1 MPGQPFTHH
10 WIKSK
15 TICQFLRNFDE
26 FLNGF
31 WFYSILAGWSW
42 VFLNFSQNCRSF
54 DTPDTPGCA
63 SAVIWNHCLKQIVA
77 IHPTVEY
84 NSRKKIS
91 LLWQHNFR
99 IAVDRVAYVFGKGS
113 ILVIL
118 QNQETCIMQ
127 LFVVVWNIVLLSK
140 LTRPM
145 INFVDIAISYWF
157 ELEYIVSTWYS
168 KVDGLV
174 SDLRF

>member
-1 MPGQPFTHH
+1 M
-10 WIKSK
+10 
-15 TICQFLRNFDE
+15 NM
-26 FLNGF
+26 
-31 WFYSILAGWSW
+31 
-42 VFLNFSQNCRSF
+42 
-54 DTPDTPGCA
+54 
-63 SAVIWNHCLKQIVA
+63 
-77 IHPTVEY
+77 Y
-84 NSRKKIS
+84 NSRKKFS

-99 IAVDRVAYVFGKGS
+99 VAVDRVVYVFGKGS
-113 ILVIL
+113 LLVIL

-127 LFVVVWNIVLLSK
+127 LFVVVLNIVLLSK